1 MMVPMSRIT
10 ITPHAK
16 RRRKQ
21 MRVTEDQI
29 WAVVDDPEMTYPD
42 DPKYPNERWI
52 YQRGPLVVVVEHGK
66 FGTRVMTVF
75 WHGKDE
81 R

>member
-1 MMVPMSRIT
+1 MGII
-10 ITPHAK
+10 ITPHA
-16 RRRKQ
+16 RQRRKQ

-29 WAVVDDPEMTYPD
+29 EAVINDPEMTYPD
-42 DPKYPNERWI
+42 DPKYPNERVI
-52 YQRGPLVVVVEHGK
+52 YQRGQLVVVVEHGEH
-66 FGTRVMTVF
+66 GTRVMTVF